1 MIALR
6 LLLGKTGT
14 PNSCTYENKCCSA
27 VHDENLRLRELL
39 EARLAI
45 PTELESRLQN
55 LLDENALQ
63 QILIE
68 QLQAQLEAR
77 LTPIVPPADYEAL
90 HERAAQLET
99 KLAKSERKL
108 QESVAAHIQ
117 AKAHVTA
124 LQQQR
129 AQLILELEQ
138 VEDGFQAEV
147 EKMNGNLRSWEKEF
161 NSFDSGAVEESLESS
176 PSSQT
181 HTRSSSATSES
192 TRSTLLLNASLER
205 TKAATRIWALED
217 EVDRMRGERDELR
230 RRLGAGRANL
240 MKLKHQ
246 ASEVKITGKALASGG
261 RGLKSE
267 SHLALGSGTVRSE
280 MFGRK
285 AEGRK
290 VTVRA
295 SDMQLNTRVRPV
307 MRGEPITPET
317 SDDNRSLQL

>member
-14 PNSCTYENKCCSA
+14 PNSCTYENKCCA
-27 VHDENLRLRELL
+27 AEHDENLRLRELL
-39 EARLAI
+39 GARLAI
-45 PTELESRLQN
+45 PTELESRLQK

-68 QLQAQLEAR
+68 QLQAQLEVR
-77 LTPIVPPADYEAL
+77 YTPIVPPADYEAL
-90 HERAAQLET
+90 HARVVQLEA
-99 KLAKSERKL
+99 KLAESEQQL
-108 QESVAAHIQ
+108 EQSVTAHTR
-117 AKAHVTA
+117 AKAHVTV

-129 AQLILELEQ
+129 AQLVQELEQ

-147 EKMNGNLRSWEKEF
+147 DKMNGDLRCWEREL
-161 NSFDSGAVEESLESS
+161 NYFDSGVIDELPESS

-192 TRSTLLLNASLER
+192 TRGALLFNASLER

-217 EVDRMRGERDELR
+217 EVDRMREERDELR

-240 MKLKHQ
+240 MKLKRQ
-246 ASEVKITGKALASGG
+246 ASEVKMSGMGLANSG

-267 SHLALGSGTVRSE
+267 SHLALGSGKGRSE
-280 MFGRK
+280 TVGRK
-285 AEGRK
+285 DGRK
-290 VTVRA
+290 VVGRA

-317 SDDNRSLQL
+317 SDDNRSLR